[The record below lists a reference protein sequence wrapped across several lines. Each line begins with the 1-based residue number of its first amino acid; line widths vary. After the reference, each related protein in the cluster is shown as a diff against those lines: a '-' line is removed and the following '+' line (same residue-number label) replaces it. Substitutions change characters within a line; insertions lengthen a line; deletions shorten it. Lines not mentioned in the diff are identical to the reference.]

1 MTRENFDI
9 ARDIL
14 ADINSL
20 KNIKAEYDN
29 HHWISF
35 YGASIREQPISNG
48 ILRADLERFIDAEI
62 VKLEKELE
70 KL

>member
-1 MTRENFDI
+1 MTRETFEV

-20 KNIKAEYDN
+20 KKIKAEYKDR
-29 HHWISF
+29 HWISF
-35 YGASIREQPISNG
+35 YGASVKEQPISDG

>member
-1 MTRENFDI
+1 MTRKTFDI

-20 KNIKAEYDN
+20 KNIKSEYKN
-29 HHWISF
+29 KHWISF
-35 YGASIREQPISNG
+35 YGAAIREQPISG
-48 ILRADLERFIDAEI
+48 EILRADLEKFIDAEI
-62 VKLEKELE
+62 AKLEAELE